1 MNRGINNIRMINRF
15 IPGYLS
21 INVQIYSL
29 FGSVYH
35 SGLEHPG
42 LFVVIETESEH
53 DLMGTAVVISQVGKG
68 DVI

>member
-1 MNRGINNIRMINRF
+1 MINRF
-15 IPGYLS
+15 IPGVLT

-35 SGLEHPG
+35 SGLDHPG
-42 LFVVIETESEH
+42 LSDVIETESEH